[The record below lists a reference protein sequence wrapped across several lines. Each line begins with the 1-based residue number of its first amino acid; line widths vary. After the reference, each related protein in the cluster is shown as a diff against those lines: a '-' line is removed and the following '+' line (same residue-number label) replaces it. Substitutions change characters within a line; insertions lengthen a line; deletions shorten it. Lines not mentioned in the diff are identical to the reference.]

1 MQADRMGQ
9 FSSRTARKSRT
20 LPPSRSTLNTFGS
33 GADTLIDTKDDS
45 QRYLFFSFPYF
56 SEERFEQEHYIL
68 QTFLGSNYLAPICRP
83 AIALDIGC
91 GTAIWIMVMTTDLTD
106 Q

>member
-1 MQADRMGQ
+1 MGQ
-9 FSSRTARKSRT
+9 FSSRSARKSRI

-45 QRYLFFSFPYF
+45 QRYFFSFSYL

-68 QTFLGSNYLAPICRP
+68 QTFLGSNYLAPVSRP

-91 GTAIWIMVMTTDLTD
+91 GTAIWIMVMTADLAD